1 MEAKSK
7 NTTFQRERMEEF
19 FAVINMI
26 GYAKGI
32 ARDLGVP
39 DAASDL
45 EAAGLKLTEEL
56 QTEIYGEYS
65 TEDIAKFANA
75 LNGTC

>member
-1 MEAKSK
+1 MEATSP
-7 NTTFQRERMEEF
+7 NTTFERERMEEF

-32 ARDLGVP
+32 AKDLGVP

-45 EAAGLKLTEEL
+45 EAASLKLAEEL
-56 QTEIYGEYS
+56 QSEIYGEYS
-65 TEDIAKFANA
+65 TDDITKFANA
-75 LNGTC
+75 ISGTC